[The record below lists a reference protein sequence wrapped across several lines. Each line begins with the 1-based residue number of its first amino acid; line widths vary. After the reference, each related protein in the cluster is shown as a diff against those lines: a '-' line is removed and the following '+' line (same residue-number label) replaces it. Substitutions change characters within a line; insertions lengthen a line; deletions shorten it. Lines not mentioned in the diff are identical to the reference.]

1 MTSKLVSSWINKGQ
15 LRHQLRFLDACH
27 QARKHQE
34 QRRRMKQW
42 KRHQPMAEEELDFE
56 EDEMQADEGSVL
68 SVHS

>member
-1 MTSKLVSSWINKGQ
+1 
-15 LRHQLRFLDACH
+15 
-27 QARKHQE
+27 
-34 QRRRMKQW
+34 MKQW